1 MGLAAGA
8 VLTAMVHSSAAV
20 IGMAMGLAASGVMPP
35 ALGIAIVLGANIGT
49 CVTAVIAA
57 IGSTPSGVFVAWSHV
72 TLNVGGALLFLPF
85 IQPLQSLSAWI
96 GGGPAAQL
104 AHAQTIFNVICSL
117 GVLPL
122 CYLPVWSRLEQR
134 L

>member
-1 MGLAAGA
+1 
-8 VLTAMVHSSAAV
+8 
-20 IGMAMGLAASGVMPP
+20 MGLAASGVMPP
-35 ALGIAIVLGANIGT
+35 GLGIAIVLGANIGT

-85 IQPLQSLSAWI
+85 TQPLQALSASI

-104 AHAQTIFNVICSL
+104 AHAQTIFNVVCSL

-134 L
+134 LQS